1 MYQTKSSIDKD
12 EFKSKLEET
21 DLSTIQQVV
30 QETETWLLDE
40 ERTKTDYDNKLN
52 ELNGQLQPIMM
63 KAMGQQGFPGSEGF
77 PGSKGLSTNEAVP
90 PSTDGE
96 NSGPTIDEVD

>member
-1 MYQTKSSIDKD
+1 MDCFDKD
-12 EFKSKLEET
+12 ESKLEET

-63 KAMGQQGFPGSEGF
+63 KAMGQQGFPGSD
-77 PGSKGLSTNEAVP
+77 GLSTNEAVP

-96 NSGPTIDEVD
+96 KTGPTIDEVD